1 VTFAASIARPVS
13 ARPQLSRWCDSS
25 PVRVLALAVTFTAAA
40 AYEALHLSALTD
52 NDIWWHLRTGLW
64 ILQNHAI
71 PHNGLFSQSAALPW
85 IDSSWGFDVLVAACY
100 RLFGLA
106 GLPILLMLLQV
117 AVAIAFFVLARG
129 GGRRFWP
136 AVILAGV
143 AQYSI
148 APMPPSPAMCSLALL
163 ACDVALLLEVRRS
176 GNTRALFW
184 LPLLFFLWVN
194 LDRQFSYGL
203 LVLALFCV
211 AVVAERLCR
220 ELNIKWFETRL
231 PEIPLGRLGLAAG
244 ASLLATFFSPYTYH
258 LYSLLGQSATN
269 SAADRFFAE
278 LHSLRFHRPQDYLLM
293 LLVMTAF
300 FALGRRRS
308 RDLFLLSLMIACA
321 VISFRWQR
329 DAWLV
334 LVAAVGV
341 IGNALV
347 QDEMNDHS
355 VERFSGT
362 LGRGGNAVPQG
373 LKPAS
378 YEARD
383 GAAKAAPLQE
393 PRRWRTEIAAT
404 AALVVIA
411 LIAVAMQLP
420 HTGNAHST
428 NGLWSKVEETFP
440 VRACDYIRRNHLPQP
455 LFNAY
460 SWGGFVTWYLP
471 EYPVLIDGRTDL
483 YGDAVNL
490 PYFQVMDAEI
500 PLESYPGFAQAQT
513 FLLET
518 NSPMGEALAAL
529 PAFHVAYRDGQ
540 AVVLVRGE

>member
-1 VTFAASIARPVS
+1 MTSADSLARPVS
-13 ARPQLSRWCDSS
+13 ARPQLSRWCDSL
-25 PVRVLALAVTFTAAA
+25 PVRVLGLAVAFTAAA

-71 PHNGLFSQSAALPW
+71 PHNGLFSQAVALPW
-85 IDSSWGFDVLVAACY
+85 IDSSWGFDVLVAACC

-106 GLPILLMLLQV
+106 GLPVLLMLLQV

-136 AVILAGV
+136 AVILAAV

-148 APMPPSPAMCSLALL
+148 APMHPDPALCSLALL
-163 ACDVALLLEVRRS
+163 ACELALLLEVRRS

-211 AVVAERLCR
+211 AIAVERLCR
-220 ELNIKWFETRL
+220 QSGVKWFETRL
-231 PEIPLGRLGLAAG
+231 PEIRLGRLGLAAG

-308 RDLFLLSLMIACA
+308 RDLFLLSLMIVSA

-341 IGNALV
+341 IGNVFA
-347 QDEMNDHS
+347 H
-355 VERFSGT
+355 R
-362 LGRGGNAVPQG
+362 
-373 LKPAS
+373 
-378 YEARD
+378 EA
-383 GAAKAAPLQE
+383 AEPS
-393 PRRWRTEIAAT
+393 PRRWRAEISAT
-404 AALVVIA
+404 AVLVVIA
-411 LIAVAMQLP
+411 LVAVAMRLP
-420 HTGNAHST
+420 RGGNAQST
-428 NGLWSKVEETFP
+428 NGLWSKVEASFP
-440 VRACDYIRRNHLPQP
+440 VRACDYIRQNHLPQP
-455 LFNAY
+455 LFNSY
-460 SWGGFVTWYLP
+460 SWGGFLTWYLP

-483 YGDAVNL
+483 YGDAINL
-490 PYFQVMDAEI
+490 PYFQVLGAEI

-513 FLLET
+513 FLMEA
-518 NSPMGEALAAL
+518 NSSMGQALATL
-529 PAFHVAYRDGQ
+529 PAFHVAYKDSQ